1 MANKV
6 TTFIKKHEDGL
17 KSFATGMFYGAL
29 AIGTYELV
37 GYCVMKKH
45 TTIFPDMKGLKM
57 SDLGKLGEQLVDR
70 LPDVTLDTDVTNWRI
85 AYKPTKK

>member
-6 TTFIKKHEDGL
+6 TTFIKEHEDVWKGFT
-17 KSFATGMFYGAL
+17 KGMFYGAL

-45 TTIFPDMKGLKM
+45 TTIFPDIKGLKM
-57 SDLGKLGEQLVDR
+57 SDLGNLGEQLVER
-70 LPDVTLDTDVTNWRI
+70 LPDVTLDTDVTKWRI

>member
-1 MANKV
+1 MANKI

-17 KSFATGMFYGAL
+17 KNFATGMFYGAL

-45 TTIFPDMKGLKM
+45 TTIFPDIKGLKM

-70 LPDVTLDTDVTNWRI
+70 LPDATLDTDVTNWRI
-85 AYKPTKK
+85 AYKLTKK

>member
-17 KSFATGMFYGAL
+17 KRTAMVALYGAI

-70 LPDVTLDTDVTNWRI
+70 LPDATLGTDVTKWWI